1 MCSKLVVDSHREAR
15 VFMRSNKPCIGRL
28 AQGLLLRIKTYKN
41 IFLLGRAASTLPSAS
56 ITTTGGD
63 GVNTGKASLRID
75 EFITSFA

>member
-1 MCSKLVVDSHREAR
+1 
-15 VFMRSNKPCIGRL
+15 
-28 AQGLLLRIKTYKN
+28 
-41 IFLLGRAASTLPSAS
+41 LPSAP